1 MESLLLESKDNH
13 ASKEREKGIIMTI
26 AFGNDHAGF
35 RLKKDALSI
44 LDAFGV
50 TVIDLGSNSETPVD
64 FPAISLA
71 VCKALIAKKA
81 DRGILLC
88 GTGLGSAIAANRFLG
103 IRAGVCHDT
112 YSAHQGVEHD
122 DMNILCMG
130 AQIIGP
136 WLMKDIIG
144 NFIWAEF
151 DNTEDVVRRVRQ
163 LDTMDCELKINGEG
177 EVI

>member
-1 MESLLLESKDNH
+1 
-13 ASKEREKGIIMTI
+13 MTI

-50 TVIDLGSNSETPVD
+50 AVIDLGSDSETPVD
-64 FPAISLA
+64 FPVVALA
-71 VCKALIAKKA
+71 VCKALIEKKA

-88 GTGLGSAIAANRFLG
+88 GTGLGAAMAANRFRG
-103 IRAGVCHDT
+103 IRAGVCHDV

-122 DMNILCMG
+122 NMNILCMG

-136 WLMKDIIG
+136 WLMKDIIA
-144 NFIWAEF
+144 NFIRAEF
-151 DNTEDVVRRVRQ
+151 DSTEDVVRRVQQ
-163 LDTMDCELKINGEG
+163 LDMMDCELHIDSEE
-177 EVI
+177 EVK